1 VRGKPN
7 WESAAGIVIAVAM
20 LAALFVAGAEWLAVG
35 QVHFGIVSL
44 CIVLAMLFVLHRTQ
58 RKNNQA
64 IDAKLDAL
72 IARERARGTAGKL
85 PGGASDER
93 TASPG

>member
-1 VRGKPN
+1 VRGKPD
-7 WESAAGIVIAVAM
+7 WESAAGIVIAVAT
-20 LAALFVAGAEWLAVG
+20 LAALFGAGAEWLAMG
-35 QVHFGIVSL
+35 RVHFSIVSL

-64 IDAKLDAL
+64 IDARLDAL
-72 IARERARGTAGKL
+72 IARERARGTVSKL
-85 PGGASDER
+85 PAVASDES

>member
-1 VRGKPN
+1 VAEKPN
-7 WESAAGIVIAVAM
+7 WEAAAGIVIAVAT
-20 LAALFVAGAEWLAVG
+20 LAALLGAGAEWYAMG
-35 QVHFGIVSL
+35 QVHFSIVSL
-44 CIVLAMLFVLHRTQ
+44 CIVLAMLFVLHRAQ

-72 IARERARGTAGKL
+72 IARGGVSKL
-85 PGGASDER
+85 PAASSDES

>member
-7 WESAAGIVIAVAM
+7 WESAAGIVIAVAT
-20 LAALFVAGAEWLAVG
+20 LAALLGAAAEWLAMG
-35 QVHFGIVSL
+35 QVHFSIVSL
-44 CIVLAMLFVLHRTQ
+44 CIVLAMLFVLHRAQ
-58 RKNNQA
+58 SKNNLA

-72 IARERARGTAGKL
+72 IARERARGRVNNPPAAT
-85 PGGASDER
+85 SDES